1 MFMNREDNCIVTT
14 DICSVLSE
22 RISRLKPSSVTVLTD
37 TNTKVFCYPHFSSV
51 LPAHELITVS
61 PGENNK
67 NLRGAEEIW
76 TALTH
81 AQVDRKGLLIIAGG
95 GVLGDMGGFCAAT
108 FKRGIEFILIPTT
121 LLAQVDASVGGKL
134 GIDFEGFKNHIGVFR
149 EPYCTIIDTVFLKSL
164 PAAELRSGFAEI
176 IKHCLVADRA
186 MWETVRLKKYP
197 EQDWNTLVSHS
208 VAIKRKITESD
219 PKESG
224 LRKILNFG
232 HTIGHAL
239 ESAALQSGKPIL
251 HGEAIAAGMI
261 CESFIAQKKNLI
273 NVTELSRITDYLI
286 SVFGH
291 HQPEKKSDDLVNLM
305 LQDKKNQGKKIL
317 MALPEGI
324 GSCKWDIETT
334 PAEILEALD
343 FYRNLKH

>member
-1 MFMNREDNCIVTT
+1 MNGEDNCIVTT
-14 DICSVLSE
+14 EICSVLSE

-37 TNTKVFCYPHFSSV
+37 TNTKAFCYPHFSSV
-51 LPAHELITVS
+51 LPVHELITVS
-61 PGENNK
+61 PGENHK
-67 NLRGAEEIW
+67 NLKGAEEIW
-76 TALTH
+76 TALTRL
-81 AQVDRKGLLIIAGG
+81 QVDRKGLLIICGG

-134 GIDFEGFKNHIGVFR
+134 GIDFEDFKNHIGVFR

-176 IKHCLVADRA
+176 IKHCLIADPT
-186 MWETVRLKKYP
+186 MWETIRLKNYS
-197 EQDWNTLVSHS
+197 EQDWNTLVPHS

-273 NVTELSRITDYLI
+273 SVTELSRITDYLI

-291 HQPEKKSDDLVNLM
+291 HQPEKKSDDLISMM
-305 LQDKKNQGKKIL
+305 LQDKKNHGKKIL
-317 MALPEGI
+317 MALPDSI

-334 PAEILEALD
+334 PAEILDALD
-343 FYRNLKH
+343 YYRNLKH

>member
-1 MFMNREDNCIVTT
+1 MNGEDNCIVTT
-14 DICSVLSE
+14 EICSVLSE

-37 TNTKVFCYPHFSSV
+37 TNTKAFCYPHFSSV

-61 PGENNK
+61 PGENHK
-67 NLRGAEEIW
+67 NLRGVEEIW
-76 TALTH
+76 TALTRL
-81 AQVDRKGLLIIAGG
+81 QVDRKGLLIISGG

-134 GIDFEGFKNHIGVFR
+134 GIDFEDFKNHIGVFR

-176 IKHCLVADRA
+176 IKHCLIADPT
-186 MWETVRLKKYP
+186 MWETIRLKNYS
-197 EQDWNTLVSHS
+197 EQDWNTLVPHS
-208 VAIKRKITESD
+208 IAIKRKITESD

-273 NVTELSRITDYLI
+273 SVTELSRITDYLI

-291 HQPEKKSDDLVNLM
+291 HQPEKKSDDLISMM
-305 LQDKKNQGKKIL
+305 LQDKKNHGRKIL
-317 MALPEGI
+317 MALPDGI

-334 PAEILEALD
+334 PAEILDALD
-343 FYRNLKH
+343 YYRNLKH